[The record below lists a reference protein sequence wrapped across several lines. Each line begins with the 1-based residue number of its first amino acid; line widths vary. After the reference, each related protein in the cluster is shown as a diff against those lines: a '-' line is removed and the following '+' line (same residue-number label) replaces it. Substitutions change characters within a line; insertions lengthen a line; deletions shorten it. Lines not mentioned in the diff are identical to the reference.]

1 MRSERALTSADA
13 WSDGPTTVSSV
24 TSRTFELD
32 GFQRPFAVVL
42 GLVTVSAGVVLLLV
56 GDGGQQ
62 VLAVLFVAVGSWA
75 SFTFGFWAPHRVT
88 LDDSGV
94 LLEAVARRVR
104 IPWDDLESVAPAPW
118 DTRRQTLRWRRS
130 PGRAITTLNAFP
142 ELHRMLVDI
151 ERRAPR
157 AHISS

>member
-1 MRSERALTSADA
+1 M
-13 WSDGPTTVSSV
+13 
-24 TSRTFELD
+24 
-32 GFQRPFAVVL
+32 
-42 GLVTVSAGVVLLLV
+42 GLVMVPAGVVLLFV
-56 GDGGQQ
+56 GDGGQQQ
-62 VLAVLFVAVGSWA
+62 VLAVLFVVVGAWA
-75 SFTFGFWAPHRVT
+75 LFMFGFWAPHRVT

-118 DTRRQTLRWRRS
+118 DVRRQTLRWRRS
-130 PGRAITTLNAFP
+130 RGRTITTLNAFP
-142 ELHRMLVDI
+142 ELHTMLSNI